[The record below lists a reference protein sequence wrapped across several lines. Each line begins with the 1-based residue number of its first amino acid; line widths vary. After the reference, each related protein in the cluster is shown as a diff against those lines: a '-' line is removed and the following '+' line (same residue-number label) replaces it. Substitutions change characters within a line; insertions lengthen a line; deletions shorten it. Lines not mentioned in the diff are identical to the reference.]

1 MGGSDQN
8 DVGSAADPIPYE
20 ILFVFIYFLVP
31 EADYSELILTLG
43 RQDQLVYI
51 FKGLI
56 KGQLV
61 VLVLVGLEFGEL
73 PDEYFAEE
81 LADFE
86 SWVRGRYLRGHRR
99 RQKGSGP
106 CQYRVRGWPHLP
118 CSFASLSE
126 SALPC
131 ISADTKAMPCFSP
144 FLVFLSFLG
153 VYR

>member
-1 MGGSDQN
+1 MSGSDQN
-8 DVGSAADPIPYE
+8 DVGGAADPIPYK

-73 PDEYFAEE
+73 SDEYFAEE

-86 SWVRGRYLRGHRR
+86 SWVRGRYLRDHRR
-99 RQKGSGP
+99 RPVPQQNIRQGAHQTQVLPRRELLAGP
-106 CQYRVRGWPHLP
+106 
-118 CSFASLSE
+118 
-126 SALPC
+126 
-131 ISADTKAMPCFSP
+131 
-144 FLVFLSFLG
+144 
-153 VYR
+153 